1 MAVQNKQ
8 IVVPFIAAGD
18 LSTKQFY
25 FVKLSAAHTVT
36 VCAAA
41 TDKPIGVLQNKP
53 NAAGQEA
60 EVCVFGWTKV
70 SSDGSVSAGHL
81 IGTSG
86 DGQGDSKTPGTDTTE
101 YICGQALTAGTTAG
115 DIFEAFINCANIG
128 RAT

>member
-8 IVVPFIAAGD
+8 LCLPFKAAGD

-36 VCAAA
+36 VCTGA

-60 EVCVFGWTKV
+60 EVCVWGWTKV
-70 SSDGSVSAGHL
+70 SSNGSVAAGDL
-81 IGTSG
+81 IGTSA
-86 DGQGDSKTPGTDTTE
+86 DGQGDTKVPGTDTTE
-101 YICGQALTAGTTAG
+101 YICGVAVTAGTTAD
-115 DIFEAFINCANIG
+115 DIFEAIIDCAGIG
-128 RAT
+128 RAA